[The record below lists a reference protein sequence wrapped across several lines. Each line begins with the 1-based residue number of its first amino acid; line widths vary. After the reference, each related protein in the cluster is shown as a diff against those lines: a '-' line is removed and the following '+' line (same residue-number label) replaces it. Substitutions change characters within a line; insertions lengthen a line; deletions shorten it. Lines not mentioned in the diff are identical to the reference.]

1 MTLILT
7 IAFWQCMKKDLDKK
21 QSKSFIES
29 FLEYIVPLQLLE
41 TSEYALEW
49 SIFNNTLIKIQSLI

>member
-29 FLEYIVPLQLLE
+29 FLEYIE
-41 TSEYALEW
+41 SEFVSLFPTM
-49 SIFNNTLIKIQSLI
+49 ISLITVQVKNVS